1 MSSRWQENDL
11 ILRAEEGVGGAGR
24 AQGWGTETQVCRAAA
39 SREGGHGKGCD
50 ILSHPATKSKSEE
63 PRGGEGRRSLFPWAP
78 TQSHSEAVMPDSVLL
93 TRPIAI

>member
-11 ILRAEEGVGGAGR
+11 ILRTEEGVGGAGR

-50 ILSHPATKSKSEE
+50 TPS
-63 PRGGEGRRSLFPWAP
+63 GGHW
-78 TQSHSEAVMPDSVLL
+78 
-93 TRPIAI
+93 

>member
-11 ILRAEEGVGGAGR
+11 ILRTEEGVGGAGR

-50 ILSHPATKSKSEE
+50 TPS
-63 PRGGEGRRSLFPWAP
+63 GGHWQLLFLRN
-78 TQSHSEAVMPDSVLL
+78 TNLFTFFL
-93 TRPIAI
+93 